1 MIPFLENDDAN
12 RALMGANMQRQ
23 AVPLLRAQAPLVG
36 TGMEYTAAT
45 DSGVCVLAREAGKVV
60 RCWGNEIH
68 VLRDSDGRVD
78 TYRLNKFLRSNQS
91 TCFNQ
96 NQSLIVAIML

>member
-1 MIPFLENDDAN
+1 MLKLHF
-12 RALMGANMQRQ
+12 
-23 AVPLLRAQAPLVG
+23 VG

-78 TYRLNKFLRSNQS
+78 TYHLNKFLRSNQS

-96 NQSLIVAIML
+96 NQSLIVGTML

>member
-1 MIPFLENDDAN
+1 MLKLHF
-12 RALMGANMQRQ
+12 
-23 AVPLLRAQAPLVG
+23 VG

-45 DSGVCVLAREAGKVV
+45 DSGVCVFAREAGKVV

-78 TYRLNKFLRSNQS
+78 AYRLNKFLRSNQS
-91 TCFNQ
+91 TVLTKTNR
-96 NQSLIVAIML
+96 